1 MLLLMKVERPGMFIA
16 FSFTGKSI
24 IGMAEIS
31 TFGNPMNDMV
41 ACLTKGGLYRK
52 GGDCK
57 PPLQVSRNDYLL
69 RDEFHSDPHSSNDT
83 SQFHPDG

>member
-1 MLLLMKVERPGMFIA
+1 MA

-41 ACLTKGGLYRK
+41 ACLTKGGLYVAT
-52 GGDCK
+52 
-57 PPLQVSRNDYLL
+57 VSYRFKYREMTTYSETSSTRIRIVPTIPRNSTQTAEQIIAYK
-69 RDEFHSDPHSSNDT
+69 
-83 SQFHPDG
+83 

>member
-1 MLLLMKVERPGMFIA
+1 MNVERPGIFMA

-31 TFGNPMNDMV
+31 TFGNPMNDIV

-52 GGDCK
+52 GNDCK
-57 PPLQVSRNDYLL
+57 PPAS
-69 RDEFHSDPHSSNDT
+69 
-83 SQFHPDG
+83 GIGK